1 MIVLS
6 IKSIMKPSKMY
17 LTLVQILTLT
27 CILNQHTVHSDLWE
41 RFPNIE
47 QTCSQDLVVKQF
59 VRKLLSKLPDVKQS
73 TANQEESQK
82 KTDYELFFELSIT
95 DHKILHE
102 FVNGQTNFDD
112 VVEVLSHMVKDI
124 TPFNSNYSGSTY
136 FREYFVDSVEMCFL
150 VAVCVI
156 IATTFLFNLFTAK
169 RISKLIVVT
178 FFINIMWNW
187 FYLYEEEKAKTY
199 HALQQG
205 PPKGCVRDDKSFKT
219 LLVEWFSVQK
229 DECLTYLVYVDISP
243 FFRVRPYEALSISM
257 TNIIFKPFQYIGQH
271 ISTFIRDICAP
282 LPLYMQPIIILL
294 MFFSMLVSLMILS
307 GYSFSTFF
315 FSISKKNNNDNNKDV
330 LNKLLQKLEYLEDN
344 QPTKDQIEDVAS
356 LLKKYIKTS
365 EDLKSLEDKSN
376 DSAIMASG
384 DADLMA
390 T

>member
-1 MIVLS
+1 ME
-6 IKSIMKPSKMY
+6 PSKIY

-41 RFPNIE
+41 RTINIE
-47 QTCSQDLVVKQF
+47 QFSQDLVVKQF

-73 TANQEESQK
+73 TADREESQK
-82 KTDYELFFELSIT
+82 KTDYQLFFELSII

-102 FVNGQTNFDD
+102 FVNGHANFDD
-112 VVEVLSHMVKDI
+112 VVDVLSHMVKDI
-124 TPFNSNYSGSTY
+124 TPFNSTYGESTY
-136 FREYFVDSVEMCFL
+136 IRGYFVDSIEMCFL
-150 VAVCVI
+150 VAVGVI
-156 IATTFLFNLFTAK
+156 VVTTFLFNLFTMK
-169 RISKLIVVT
+169 RIFKLITVT

-205 PPKGCVRDDKSFKT
+205 PPKGCVMMDKSFRT
-219 LLVEWFSVQK
+219 LLAEWFSVKK
-229 DECLTYLVYVDISP
+229 DDCLAYLVYVDINP
-243 FFRVRPYEALSISM
+243 FFRVRPYEALSISL
-257 TNIIFKPFQYIGQH
+257 TNIIFRPLQYIGQH

-315 FSISKKNNNDNNKDV
+315 FSISKRNNNDSNQAV
-330 LNKLLQKLEYLEDN
+330 LNKLVQKLEFLEDR

-356 LLKKYIKTS
+356 LLKKYIKTN
-365 EDLKSLEDKSN
+365 EDIKSLDYKSN
-376 DSAIMASG
+376 DSATMASG
-384 DADLMA
+384 DA
-390 T
+390 